1 MINVGHLSGGGEV
14 SRRGETGELSVLLIK
29 TDSFEKMVG
38 TLTNCL
44 GNTGYPMIYDAGSR
58 KPMT

>member
-14 SRRGETGELSVLLIK
+14 SRRGETEDLSVLLIK

-38 TLTNCL
+38 ALTNCF
-44 GNTGYPMIYDAGSR
+44 GNAGYAMIYSMG
-58 KPMT
+58 